1 MEQEPKTLNEM
12 LKKVVD
18 LYGDSSAFKTKKA
31 KDEKFKSIS
40 YRELYNRIESFGT
53 GLKNIGVNEFDHLA
67 LISENRLEWIIADL
81 ATIELRAVD
90 VPQPGG
96 IGSQDIYFKLNH
108 SDSKAAILDGEKEF
122 SNFYNVEK
130 DLPEVKNIIL
140 IDKVNMF
147 SKDKAAPEW
156 VKAFDFEKAGKI
168 SKKLYSEL
176 KSCIEN
182 KNKNIFLSKNAKVF
196 LKKYLENNIEG
207 LLEKISY
214 NKEQNKE
221 DLKENILKKA
231 VILDDEFYKRHNVFS
246 FKKIT
251 DIGNEL
257 LKKGDKSF
265 SKISERAEPDD
276 LVTVIYT
283 SGTTGSPKG
292 VMLTNLGLMYNI
304 KLVPELF
311 DVNKEDRFL
320 SILPSWHIF
329 ERIVEYCAMS
339 VGASTAYSKPF
350 KQRLLPD
357 LKEEKPT
364 IMVSVPRI
372 WEALYAGIMSNIKK
386 EKPYKRFMFEK
397 AIDIAKKYKKAER
410 ILNNCEPLFDRA
422 KHSKQE
428 IKESEKTHRKLGF
441 WYNLADKIVFKKI
454 KEMLG
459 GKTRFVIS
467 AGGALSETMDE
478 FYNAIG
484 MNILEG
490 YGLTET
496 SPVVSIRT
504 LENNVIHTVGKV
516 VTGTEVKIV
525 DRKDYNIEMPNG
537 EVGVIWVKGPQIM
550 KGYYKNQEKTSEVI
564 KLIGKER
571 WFNTGDLGRKTYDG
585 KYLNISGRIKD
596 TIVLVGGENIE
607 PLVLEDKL
615 KESPYIN
622 QVIVVGQDKSRLGA
636 LIVPDF
642 DALKEYAKK
651 EKIEYK
657 NIEELIENKKII
669 PLFQKEQK
677 RLISKDQGFK
687 PYETVMG
694 VRVLPQEFTIEAGD
708 LTETLKMRRFEIHEK
723 YKEEID
729 KICGE
734 SL

>member
-1 MEQEPKTLNEM
+1 MEQQPKTLNEM
-12 LKKVVD
+12 LKNVVG
-18 LYGDSSAFKTKKA
+18 LYADSSAFKTKKA

-53 GLKNIGVNEFDHLA
+53 GLKTIGVNESEHIA

-81 ATIELRAVD
+81 ATIGLRAVD

-96 IGSQDIYFKLNH
+96 ISPQDIYFKLNH
-108 SDSKAAILDGEKEF
+108 SDSKAAVLEGENEF

-130 DLPEVKNIIL
+130 DLPEIKNVIL
-140 IDKVNMF
+140 MDKVNMF
-147 SKDKAAPEW
+147 SKKENAPEW
-156 VKAFDFEKAGKI
+156 ANALNFEKSGEI
-168 SKKLYSEL
+168 SKKFYSEL
-176 KSCIEN
+176 ISATEN
-182 KNKNIFLSKNAKVF
+182 KNKNIFLSKEAKDF
-196 LKKYLENNIEG
+196 LREYLENNIESFFERPG
-207 LLEKISY
+207 HG
-214 NKEQNKE
+214 QNKE
-221 DLKENILKKA
+221 DLRESILKKA
-231 VILDDEFYKRHNVFS
+231 VVLDDEFYKKHNVFS

-251 DIGNEL
+251 DMGKEL

-265 SKISERAEPDD
+265 SEISGRAEPDD
-276 LVTVIYT
+276 LVTIIYT

-311 DVNKEDRFL
+311 DVNKDDRFL

-329 ERIVEYCAMS
+329 ERIVEYCAIS
-339 VGASTAYSKPF
+339 IGASTAYSKPF

-372 WEALYAGIMSNIKK
+372 WEALYDGIMSNIKK

-397 AIDIAKKYKKAER
+397 AMDIAKRYKKADR
-410 ILNNCEPLFDRA
+410 ILNNCEPLFNGPS
-422 KHSKQE
+422 HTKQE
-428 IKESEKTHRKLGF
+428 IEESEKTCRKLGF
-441 WYNLADKIVFKKI
+441 WYKIADKLVFKKI

-459 GKTRFVIS
+459 GKIRFVIS
-467 AGGALSETMDE
+467 AGGALSEAMDE

-484 MNILEG
+484 INILEG

-496 SPVVSIRT
+496 SPIVSIRT
-504 LENNVIHTVGKV
+504 LENNVIRTVGKV
-516 VTGTEVKIV
+516 VQGTEVKIT
-525 DRKDYNIEMPNG
+525 DRNDYNKEVPNG
-537 EVGVIWVKGPQIM
+537 QVGVIWVRGPQIM
-550 KGYYKNQEKTSEVI
+550 KGYYKNQEKTDEVI
-564 KLIGKER
+564 KIIGEER
-571 WFNTGDLGRKTYDG
+571 WFNTGDLGKKTYDG

-636 LIVPDF
+636 LIVPEF
-642 DALKEYAKK
+642 GALGEYAKK
-651 EKIEYK
+651 ENIEYES
-657 NIEELIENKKII
+657 IEELIENEKVIS
-669 PLFQKEQK
+669 LFQGEQK
-677 RLISKDQGFK
+677 RLISKDNGFK

-694 VRVLPQEFTIEAGD
+694 VGLLSNDFSIEAGE
-708 LTETLKMRRFEIHEK
+708 LTKTMKMRRFEIHEK
-723 YKEEID
+723 YKKEID
-729 KICGE
+729 KICG
-734 SL
+734 

>member
-1 MEQEPKTLNEM
+1 MKQEPKTLNEM
-12 LKKVVD
+12 LKNVID
-18 LYGDSSAFKTKKA
+18 LYGDSPAFKTKKA

-40 YRELYNRIESFGT
+40 YKELYNRIESFGT
-53 GLKNIGVNEFDHLA
+53 GLKTIGIKEFDHLA

-81 ATIELRAVD
+81 ATIGLRAVD

-96 IGSQDIYFKLNH
+96 IGSHDIYFKLNH
-108 SDSKAAILDGEKEF
+108 SDSKAAILEGEKEF

-130 DLPEVKNIIL
+130 DLTEVKNIVL
-140 IDKVNMF
+140 IDNVNMF
-147 SKDKAAPEW
+147 SKDEYAPEW
-156 VKAFDFEKAGKI
+156 VKAFDFEKDGKI
-168 SKKLYSEL
+168 SKKFYSEL
-176 KSCIEN
+176 KSVIEN

-196 LKKYLENNIEG
+196 LNKYLENNIES

-214 NKEQNKE
+214 NKKNI
-221 DLKENILKKA
+221 KENILKKA
-231 VILDDEFYKRHNVFS
+231 VILDDKFYKRHNVFS

-251 DIGNEL
+251 DMGKDM

-265 SKISERAEPDD
+265 SEISERADPDD
-276 LVTVIYT
+276 LVTIIYT

-311 DVNKEDRFL
+311 DVNKDDRFL

-329 ERIVEYCAMS
+329 ERMVEYCAMS

-372 WEALYAGIMSNIKK
+372 WEALYDGIMNNVKK
-386 EKPYKRFMFEK
+386 EKFYKKFMFKK

-410 ILNNCEPLFDRA
+410 ILNKCEPLFSRIN
-422 KHSKQE
+422 HTEQE
-428 IKESEKTHRKLGF
+428 IAESEKTHKKLRF

-484 MNILEG
+484 INILEG

-504 LENNVIHTVGKV
+504 LKNNVIHTVGPIV
-516 VTGTEVKIV
+516 RGTEVKII
-525 DRKDYNIEMPNG
+525 DKEDHSKEIANG
-537 EVGVIWVKGPQIM
+537 KIGVIWVKGPQIM
-550 KGYYKNQEKTSEVI
+550 RGYYKNQEKTDEVI
-564 KLIGKER
+564 NVINKER
-571 WFNTGDLGRKTYDG
+571 WFNTGDLGKKTYDG
-585 KYLNISGRIKD
+585 KYLKLVGRIKD

-622 QVIVVGQDKSRLGA
+622 QVIVVGQDKPRLGA
-636 LIVPDF
+636 LIVPNF
-642 DALKEYAKK
+642 DSLNEYVKK
-651 EKIEYK
+651 KNIQYK
-657 NIEELIENKKII
+657 SIEELIKNQDII
-669 PLFQKEQK
+669 SLFQKEQR
-677 RLISKDQGFK
+677 RLVSKERGFK
-687 PYETVMG
+687 PYETVM
-694 VRVLPQEFTIEAGD
+694 RVDLLPKEFTIETGE
-708 LTETLKMRRFEIHEK
+708 LTKTMKMRRFEIHEK
-723 YKEEID
+723 YKKEID
-729 KICGE
+729 KICG
-734 SL
+734 